1 MRRPPGP
8 RSGSFATK
16 ARRKFAVACGSNY
29 ARFDRFRWHDSSKWV
44 ALMIN
49 TAGSGVDG
57 LAKVS
62 SVFAVVE
69 AAKAGASDA
78 SRAARG
84 FFPAVGR
91 AFVTGVHATGY
102 AVGYGTTFPVYLVG
116 RLLPKNNPVGYG
128 CIDGGAAGLDL
139 ARQTLG
145 YASNAAAETA
155 AAPVPAIAMAAA
167 DA

>member
-1 MRRPPGP
+1 
-8 RSGSFATK
+8 
-16 ARRKFAVACGSNY
+16 
-29 ARFDRFRWHDSSKWV
+29 
-44 ALMIN
+44 MIN

-57 LAKVS
+57 LAKFS

-78 SRAARG
+78 SRAAQG

-116 RLLPKNNPVGYG
+116 RLLPKNNPIGYG
-128 CIDGGAAGLDL
+128 CIDGGAAGVDL

-145 YASNAAAETA
+145 YASNAMAASAE
-155 AAPVPAIAMAAA
+155 APVPAIAMAAA